1 MYLRAHKHKHTY
13 AQCAGKIRIS
23 TSIIGGACRITH
35 WMNIIEAI
43 QDIFRRVRAPFALL
57 SYRLRSVW
65 LSQNCQCAHYIVGY
79 AKLKTLRW
87 LLEWPRV
94 KLCYLQSFFPNKRQ
108 VGRMANDEKK
118 NHSPAIIRNN
128 NHNNFQSIYGISS
141 ESHEPVWHE
150 NARHLFTLR
159 PRKGIATRECTVA
172 DGNEKQFVVLHQN
185 WIGLVCHF
193 DGNVAKQLLDIPS

>member
-1 MYLRAHKHKHTY
+1 MFWPIVWDLLDISKMEFKFPRKARLINVVSKRGSCENVRKCICEHTHKHTY
-13 AQCAGKIRIS
+13 AQSAGKIRIS

-43 QDIFRRVRAPFALL
+43 QDIFRRVRAPFTLL

-87 LLEWPRV
+87 LLEWTRV

-108 VGRMANDEKK
+108 VGRMANDE
-118 NHSPAIIRNN
+118 
-128 NHNNFQSIYGISS
+128 
-141 ESHEPVWHE
+141 
-150 NARHLFTLR
+150 
-159 PRKGIATRECTVA
+159 RK
-172 DGNEKQFVVLHQN
+172 
-185 WIGLVCHF
+185 
-193 DGNVAKQLLDIPS
+193 